1 MEGNIT
7 LTMIKPDAMQKGY
20 MGKILD
26 TIIQGGFTVAA
37 MKMVHLSQEQAGK
50 FYRVHQERPFYK
62 DLVTFMSS
70 GPIIAAVLQKDN
82 AVQAFRNLIGAT
94 DPSKADKGSVRNLYG
109 SSIQANAVHGSDSD
123 ENAIIESAF
132 FFNHLEW

>member
-26 TIIQGGFTVAA
+26 TIIQARFTIVAL
-37 MKMVHLSQEQAGK
+37 KMVHLRKEQAEK
-50 FYRVHQERPFYK
+50 FYLVHQERPFYK

-94 DPSKADKGSVRNLYG
+94 DPLKAEVGSIRNLFG